1 MKNEDPPLK
10 AGVSPNLKK
19 ERIAIIEGLR
29 TPFCK
34 AGGVFKD
41 WEAEDLGAFV
51 VKELME
57 RVDVSAEEI
66 DELIFGNVLQPPHAS
81 NIARVVAVKG
91 GLPVKVPAFTV
102 NRNCASGLEAITTSA
117 NEIWNGEASI
127 IIAGGTESM
136 SNFPVLFGKKMR
148 DWLRE
153 FSKAKN
159 WKEKLKSMAT
169 LRFSFFAPEIPSISD
184 PLCGMSM
191 GQTAEVLAREFR
203 ITREEQ
209 DAYALLSQQRS
220 AKALDEGKLAEEIIP
235 IPAPPSYQM
244 QLVDDGIRRG
254 QTAEALAKLKP
265 AFDKITGT
273 VTAGNSSQVTDG
285 AAALLLMRESEAKK
299 RNLKPLGYLRDYAF
313 AGLEPKRMGLGPV
326 FATSKLLQKTGMTVN
341 DFDLIEINEAFAAQV
356 IAVEK
361 AFASKEFAKKELNRD
376 AALGEIDRA
385 RLNVNGGAISLGHPI
400 GVSGARLVLTI
411 LKELRRRNKNRGLVT
426 LCVGGGQ
433 GEAAIVEV
441 A

>member
-1 MKNEDPPLK
+1 M
-10 AGVSPNLKK
+10 K

-51 VKELME
+51 VKELLD
-57 RVDVSAEEI
+57 RVEVSPNEI

-81 NIARVVAVKG
+81 NIARVVAFKG

-117 NEIWNGEASI
+117 NEIWNGEAAI
-127 IIAGGTESM
+127 IVAGGTESM
-136 SNFPVLFGKKMR
+136 SNFPVLFGKQMR
-148 DWLRE
+148 EWLRE

-159 WKEKLKSMAT
+159 WKEKLKSLVA
-169 LRFSFFAPEIPSISD
+169 LRFSFFSPEVPSISD

-203 ITREEQ
+203 VTREEQ

-220 AKALDEGKLAEEIIP
+220 AQALDEGRLAEEIVP

-254 QTAEALAKLKP
+254 QTVGALSKLKP
-265 AFDKITGT
+265 VFDKVTGT

-285 AAALLLMRESEAKK
+285 AAAVLLMRESEAKK
-299 RNLKPLGYLRDYAF
+299 RNLTPLGYLRDYAF
-313 AGLEPKRMGLGPV
+313 AALEPKRMGLGPV
-326 FATSKLLQKTGMTVN
+326 FASSKLLQKTGMAVN

-356 IAVEK
+356 IAIEK

-376 AALGEIDRA
+376 KALGEIDRA

-411 LKELRRRNKNRGLVT
+411 LKELQRRKKNRGLVT

-433 GEAAIVEV
+433 G
-441 A
+441 

>member
-1 MKNEDPPLK
+1 M
-10 AGVSPNLKK
+10 K

-51 VKELME
+51 VKELLD
-57 RVDVSAEEI
+57 RVEVSPNEI

-81 NIARVVAVKG
+81 NIARVVAFKG

-117 NEIWNGEASI
+117 NEIWNGEAAI
-127 IIAGGTESM
+127 IVAGGTESM
-136 SNFPVLFGKKMR
+136 SNFPVLFGKQMR
-148 DWLRE
+148 EWLRE

-159 WKEKLKSMAT
+159 WKEKLKSLVA
-169 LRFSFFAPEIPSISD
+169 LRFSFFSPEVPSISD

-203 ITREEQ
+203 VTREEQ

-220 AKALDEGKLAEEIIP
+220 AQALDEGRLAEEIVP

-254 QTAEALAKLKP
+254 QTVGALSKLKP
-265 AFDKITGT
+265 VFDKVTGT

-285 AAALLLMRESEAKK
+285 AAAVLLMRESEAKK
-299 RNLKPLGYLRDYAF
+299 RNLTPLGYLRDYAF
-313 AGLEPKRMGLGPV
+313 AALEPKRMGLGPV
-326 FATSKLLQKTGMTVN
+326 FASSKLLQKTGMAVN

-376 AALGEIDRA
+376 KALGEIDRA

-411 LKELRRRNKNRGLVT
+411 LKELQRRKIRRYT
-426 LCVGGGQ
+426 FS
-433 GEAAIVEV
+433 
-441 A
+441 

>member
-1 MKNEDPPLK
+1 M
-10 AGVSPNLKK
+10 K

-34 AGGVFKD
+34 AGGVLKE
-41 WEAEDLGAFV
+41 WEAEDLGAFA
-51 VKELME
+51 VKELLD
-57 RVDVSAEEI
+57 RVEVSADEI

-81 NIARVVAVKG
+81 NIARVIAVKG

-117 NEIWNGEASI
+117 NEIWNGEAAI
-127 IIAGGTESM
+127 VIAGGAESM

-153 FSKAKN
+153 FSKAKS
-159 WKEKLKSMAT
+159 WKEKLKSLGA
-169 LRFSFFAPEIPSISD
+169 LRVSFFAPEIPSISD

-209 DAYALLSQQRS
+209 DAYALLSQQHS
-220 AKALDEGKLAEEIIP
+220 AQALDEGRLAEEIVP

-244 QLVDDGIRRG
+244 QLVDDGIRRE
-254 QTAEALAKLKP
+254 QTSEALSKLKP
-265 AFDKITGT
+265 VFDKVTGT

-313 AGLEPKRMGLGPV
+313 AALEPKRMGLGPV
-326 FATSKLLQKTGMTVN
+326 FATSKLLQKTGLTVS

-361 AFASKEFAKKELNRD
+361 AFASEEFAKKELNRET
-376 AALGEIDRA
+376 ALGEIDRA

>member
-1 MKNEDPPLK
+1 M
-10 AGVSPNLKK
+10 K

-51 VKELME
+51 VKELLD
-57 RVDVSAEEI
+57 RVEVSPNEI

-81 NIARVVAVKG
+81 NIARVVAFKG

-117 NEIWNGEASI
+117 NEIWNGEAAI
-127 IIAGGTESM
+127 IVAGGTESM
-136 SNFPVLFGKKMR
+136 SNFPVLFGKQMR
-148 DWLRE
+148 EWLRE

-159 WKEKLKSMAT
+159 WKEKLKSLVA
-169 LRFSFFAPEIPSISD
+169 LRFSFFSPEVPSISD

-203 ITREEQ
+203 VTREEQ

-220 AKALDEGKLAEEIIP
+220 AQALDEGRLAEEIVP

-254 QTAEALAKLKP
+254 QTVGALSKLKP
-265 AFDKITGT
+265 VFDKVTGT

-285 AAALLLMRESEAKK
+285 AAAVLLMRESEAKK
-299 RNLKPLGYLRDYAF
+299 RNLTPLGYLRDYAF
-313 AGLEPKRMGLGPV
+313 AALEPKRMGLGPV
-326 FATSKLLQKTGMTVN
+326 FASSKLLQKTGMAVN

-376 AALGEIDRA
+376 KALGEIDRA

-411 LKELRRRNKNRGLVT
+411 LKELQRRKKNRGLVT